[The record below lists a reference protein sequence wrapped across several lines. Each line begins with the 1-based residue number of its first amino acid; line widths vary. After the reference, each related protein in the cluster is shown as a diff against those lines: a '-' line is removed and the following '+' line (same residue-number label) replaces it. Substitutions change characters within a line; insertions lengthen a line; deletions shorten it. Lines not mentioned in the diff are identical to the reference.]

1 MTSNQNIGSS
11 EGGATQ
17 RARGNNAVQETAP
30 ETNNLLLPDT
40 LSVHELANL
49 MEEDPIDV
57 IKELIRQ
64 GVMANINQVID
75 FDIASKVTQAYGFE
89 AQRLGEDIDNG
100 WREFSLDEKGAPNL
114 IARPPVVTIL
124 GHVDHGKTTL
134 LDAIRE
140 SNVTDREVG
149 GITQHIGAYQVEYNG
164 QKITFLDTP
173 GHEAFTAMRAR
184 GARATDIAVLV
195 VAADDGIMPQTIEA
209 MDHARAAQV
218 PIIVAINKMDVPGA
232 DVDRVKR
239 QLVENGL
246 VIEEWGGEVITV
258 PVSAKE
264 KQGIDELLDNI
275 LVVSEVEELRANPE
289 RSAVGVIV
297 EAQVDKSKGPV
308 ATVLVQTGTLRTG
321 GVVVVGRT
329 WGRVRAL
336 FSDSGSRVEYAGPST
351 PVELL
356 GLSQIP
362 MAGDILG
369 SVDSEK
375 IAKDIVGERDR
386 LSQSQQDFAA
396 PTLEDAASRIGSGE
410 ISELNLIIKTDV
422 QIEVYI

>member
-114 IARPPVVTIL
+114 IARQPVVTIL

-218 PIIVAINKMDVPGA
+218 PIIKKLGGGIKTALAQYRELEAFAQFGSDLDQATQKQLARGQRLVEILKQPQYQPMSGVDQAISIFAATNGFLDDQAINKLSKFESEFLKFIQTKKA
-232 DVDRVKR
+232 DLRKS
-239 QLVENGL
+239 
-246 VIEEWGGEVITV
+246 IEE
-258 PVSAKE
+258 KE
-264 KQGIDELLDNI
+264 MIDETAEKDLK
-275 LVVSEVEELRANPE
+275 
-289 RSAVGVIV
+289 SALNEFA
-297 EAQVDKSKGPV
+297 EAFSAENSK
-308 ATVLVQTGTLRTG
+308 A
-321 GVVVVGRT
+321 
-329 WGRVRAL
+329 
-336 FSDSGSRVEYAGPST
+336 
-351 PVELL
+351 
-356 GLSQIP
+356 
-362 MAGDILG
+362 
-369 SVDSEK
+369 
-375 IAKDIVGERDR
+375 
-386 LSQSQQDFAA
+386 
-396 PTLEDAASRIGSGE
+396 
-410 ISELNLIIKTDV
+410 
-422 QIEVYI
+422 